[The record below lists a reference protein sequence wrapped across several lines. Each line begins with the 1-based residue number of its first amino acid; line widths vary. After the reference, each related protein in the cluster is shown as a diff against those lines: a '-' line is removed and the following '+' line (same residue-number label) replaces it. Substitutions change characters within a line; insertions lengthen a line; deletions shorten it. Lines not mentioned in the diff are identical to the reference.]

1 MRFYLKKMLR
11 KIMSHRPVEISE
23 NIVSREDLFKNK
35 RTIVFG
41 GVQE

>member
-1 MRFYLKKMLR
+1 
-11 KIMSHRPVEISE
+11 MSQRPVEISE